1 MVFIVQCRTH
11 YSAGSLS
18 IRTAGGELS
27 LVSRRKSFQNKRL
40 IDDEKHISKF
50 GTSNPSNALYI
61 YIYIYIKMHFEES
74 IKFLL
79 YNKLLRNLL
88 DAFRFQLLKKPILD
102 EMLEFCLL
110 QQP

>member
-1 MVFIVQCRTH
+1 
-11 YSAGSLS
+11 
-18 IRTAGGELS
+18 
-27 LVSRRKSFQNKRL
+27 
-40 IDDEKHISKF
+40 
-50 GTSNPSNALYI
+50 
-61 YIYIYIKMHFEES
+61 MHFEES